1 MRYKRTKKILLF
13 WCLFVG
19 IGALYGSIC
28 MFIDP
33 TGKLLHM
40 DTLLPY
46 FSVLPFSDIL
56 FQNYIFSGISLL
68 IVNGISNLIASYLII
83 KDKKIGFILGTIFG
97 ITLMV
102 WITIQFI
109 ILPCNFLSISYFII
123 GLLQFIIGLITVI
136 FYIQSKFVFDI
147 NDYKNVNK
155 NKGSVVVYF
164 SRMGYTKKVAYEKAN
179 EIGANIIEL
188 KTKEKT
194 DGTLG
199 FWWCGRFGMHQWR
212 MDIENINIDLKKYKK
227 VYIVSPIWV
236 FNICAPIRDFCYK
249 YKNDINSHEYIFT
262 HFMKSSFVRVADQTD
277 KIIGKKREALTSI
290 CVRFGKVKKV
300 FKVLQ

>member
-83 KDKKIGFILGTIFG
+83 KDKKNRFHSWNYIWHNFNGVDNYSIYYFTI
-97 ITLMV
+97 
-102 WITIQFI
+102 
-109 ILPCNFLSISYFII
+109 
-123 GLLQFIIGLITVI
+123 
-136 FYIQSKFVFDI
+136 
-147 NDYKNVNK
+147 
-155 NKGSVVVYF
+155 
-164 SRMGYTKKVAYEKAN
+164 
-179 EIGANIIEL
+179 
-188 KTKEKT
+188 
-194 DGTLG
+194 
-199 FWWCGRFGMHQWR
+199 
-212 MDIENINIDLKKYKK
+212 
-227 VYIVSPIWV
+227 
-236 FNICAPIRDFCYK
+236 
-249 YKNDINSHEYIFT
+249 
-262 HFMKSSFVRVADQTD
+262 
-277 KIIGKKREALTSI
+277 
-290 CVRFGKVKKV
+290 
-300 FKVLQ
+300 